1 MAATSLGP
9 SRWARRSTARGFLW
23 DGRTASG
30 DPLSPSRAEDVAA
43 EAHYSALLQRCA
55 AVASEPKLGGAIH
68 GGLLKRCILPSSLF
82 LQNHLLN
89 AYFKCGDVSS
99 SLRLFEEMPQRN
111 VVSWSAAI
119 GGLVQGGLPEKAL
132 SLFLEM
138 RRGGA
143 RPNEFTLV
151 SSLNA
156 CTSSG
161 DLDLAR
167 QFYAQVIQLG
177 FEANVFLMNAFLTA
191 LLRNRRLAEAV
202 ELFEKFHGKDVVSWN
217 TMIAGYLQLSY
228 SDVWGFWCRMN
239 REAVPPN
246 EFTFSSI
253 LTGLAETASLRHG
266 LQVHAQLVKYGY
278 GDDTCVGNSLADMY
292 LKNQSLPDG
301 LKAFDGMLHRDV
313 VSWTQMASGCVQCG
327 DPGSALRVL
336 KGMMLAGVKPNRF
349 TLATAFNA
357 CSSLVS
363 LEEGRKTHA
372 LRIKLGEDA
381 ADLCVDNAL
390 IDMYAKCG
398 CMEGAMAVFRSMRG
412 RSVISWTTMIMGF
425 AQNGLPREAL
435 EAFKEM
441 VSERPRRAP
450 RRRMEY
456 FGSMARDHG
465 VEPGEDHYACMVGLL
480 GRAGRIAE
488 AEALIESMP
497 FRAGALAW
505 QTLLAACRVHGDAE
519 TGQRAAERALSQ
531 DREDPSTYVLLSNT
545 FAHLRDWNGVGRV
558 RGLMENSE
566 VEKVPGC
573 SWIEVMVVAVML
585 TLDEARSPFS
595 YELKPCLSSKC
606 NMMPKRMWME
616 GLLQVSTKIYE
627 FIKRTSRI

>member
-1 MAATSLGP
+1 MVAREPGSLAGAADAAMAAASLGP
-9 SRWARRSTARGFLW
+9 SRWARRSNARGFLW
-23 DGRTASG
+23 DGRAAGG
-30 DPLSPSRAEDVAA
+30 DPLSPSPAEDAAA

-55 AVASEPKLGGAIH
+55 AVAGEPKLGGAIH

-99 SLRLFEEMPQRN
+99 SLRLFEEMPRRN

-119 GGLVQGGLPEKAL
+119 GGLVQGGRPEKAL

-138 RRGGA
+138 RRCGA
-143 RPNEFTLV
+143 TPNEFTLV

-161 DLDLAR
+161 DLDLAH
-167 QFYAQVIQLG
+167 QLYAQVIQLG
-177 FEANVFLMNAFLTA
+177 FEANVFLTNAFLTA

-217 TMIAGYLQLSY
+217 AMIAGYLQLSY

-239 REAVPPN
+239 REAVQPD

-266 LQVHAQLVKYGY
+266 LQVHAQLVKYGH

-301 LKAFDGMLHRDV
+301 LKAFDEMPHRDV

-327 DPGSALRVL
+327 DPASALRVL

-390 IDMYAKCG
+390 IDMYVKCG

-435 EAFKEM
+435 GAFKEM
-441 VSERPRRAP
+441 ISERVEPNYITFICVLYACSQGGLVEEGW
-450 RRRMEY
+450 EY
-456 FGSMARDHG
+456 LGSMARDHG

-497 FRAGALAW
+497 FRAGALVW
-505 QTLLAACRVHGDAE
+505 QTLLAACRAHGDAE
-519 TGQRAAERALSQ
+519 TGKRAAERALAQ
-531 DREDPSTYVLLSNT
+531 DREDPSTYVLLSNI

-558 RGLMENSE
+558 RGLMESSE

-573 SWIEVMVVAVML
+573 SWIEVMG
-585 TLDEARSPFS
+585 
-595 YELKPCLSSKC
+595 SSS
-606 NMMPKRMWME
+606 NDHP
-616 GLLQVSTKIYE
+616 
-627 FIKRTSRI
+627 